1 MVIGVVSNNINF
13 YILYTFISSFTNNR
27 KPFKKYMKI
36 YHSYFSFWTK
46 FENKQNYCWVAITKT
61 VPQHYVGNI
70 YKTLAPTNKL
80 FLNTCEH
87 YNRNIF
93 FKKYANYLKTLD
105 KEEILNDLFSFS
117 KNNKDIVLLNWEDL
131 SKESEGRFAYA
142 WLFNLNMKKAVEF
155 DLENIL
161 RQEKIKNE
169 IIGNNFLTL

>member
-1 MVIGVVSNNINF
+1 
-13 YILYTFISSFTNNR
+13 
-27 KPFKKYMKI
+27 MKI

-70 YKTLAPTNKL
+70 YKTLAPTNEL

-105 KEEILNDLFSFS
+105 KKEILNDLFSFS

-142 WLFNLNMKKAVEF
+142 WLFNLNMKKADEF

-161 RQEKIKNE
+161 KQEKIKNE
-169 IIGNNFLTL
+169 ILGNNFLTL